1 MIFKNETDN
10 IINHKM
16 IESQEQRQAEQYIKS
31 DSIVLE
37 LGARYGTVSCIINK
51 KLSIKTNQ
59 VSVEPDILVHK
70 SLEEN
75 MKNNNCDF
83 HILKGII
90 SKKNMELTGAGYG
103 TTSISCETK
112 KLDIYTLEE
121 VEEKYN
127 LKFNTLVAD
136 CEGFLEQFFDEN
148 PKLYDQLDLCI
159 FEQDYSIK
167 CNYKKIID
175 NLTLYN
181 FKQLERGYHQ
191 VWIKNK

>member
-1 MIFKNETDN
+1 MIFKNENDN

-16 IESQEQRQAEQYIKS
+16 IESHEQRQAEQYIKS

-75 MKNNNCDF
+75 MKNNNCNF

-90 SKKNMELTGAGYG
+90 SKKNMELTGTGYG
-103 TTSISCETK
+103 TTSILCETK

-127 LKFNTLVAD
+127 LKFNTLIAD

-159 FEQDYSIK
+159 FEQDYPIK

-175 NLTLYN
+175 NLTLHN
-181 FKQLERGYHQ
+181 FKQIESGFHQ